1 MLLEEGVKVPCEIN
15 VLVSDDNGIRAI
27 NNATRNIDKNIKIA
41 VMGCVVNGPGE
52 ASAADIGIAGGK
64 GCGVL
69 FKKGEIVRK
78 INEKSI
84 VDELIKEI
92 NKTVT
97 SSKTIRRIRLRD
109 KEFEKTTSKK
119 ISNGFGTELESGTPR
134 EIPDTVKTKKALAY
148 NQNQLAVERTEF
160 SKFRTDLAFTNSKL
174 AVEQTH
180 LAYLRTIVSLI
191 GSGAT
196 IFKALPLLGISQ
208 SFTN

>member
-1 MLLEEGVKVPCEIN
+1 
-15 VLVSDDNGIRAI
+15 
-27 NNATRNIDKNIKIA
+27 
-41 VMGCVVNGPGE
+41 MG
-52 ASAADIGIAGGK
+52 
-64 GCGVL
+64 
-69 FKKGEIVRK
+69 
-78 INEKSI
+78 
-84 VDELIKEI
+84 
-92 NKTVT
+92 NK
-97 SSKTIRRIRLRD
+97 
-109 KEFEKTTSKK
+109 KTTSKK
-119 ISNGFGTELESGTPR
+119 ISSGFGTELESGTPR

-208 SFTN
+208 SFTNILTAFLFIFAAYFIYKDITTYPKLKKHLAELEQQANDLAMQTESLVFKVKEDTL